1 MTPKPPTTTRDPVKT
16 NLALRTTTTTEQKR
30 QITDQKVKPS
40 TNKEKTQPSLLRNRK
55 KSETVER
62 SSPRNS
68 KILNLKEFLA
78 RKKLEKESKIKVLK
92 EKSSTLTAEV
102 GVSHPAT
109 PTTHNNA
116 DSSQNL
122 GVGPEDQNSETVKPN
137 QTGPLT
143 MGI

>member
-1 MTPKPPTTTRDPVKT
+1 MKP
-16 NLALRTTTTTEQKR
+16 N
-30 QITDQKVKPS
+30 

-55 KSETVER
+55 NSVTVER
-62 SSPRNS
+62 SSPKNS

-78 RKKLEKESKIKVLK
+78 RKKIEKESKIKILK
-92 EKSSTLTAEV
+92 ENSSTFLTAEV

-122 GVGPEDQNSETVKPN
+122 GVGPDDQNRVN
-137 QTGPLT
+137 QTK
-143 MGI
+143 